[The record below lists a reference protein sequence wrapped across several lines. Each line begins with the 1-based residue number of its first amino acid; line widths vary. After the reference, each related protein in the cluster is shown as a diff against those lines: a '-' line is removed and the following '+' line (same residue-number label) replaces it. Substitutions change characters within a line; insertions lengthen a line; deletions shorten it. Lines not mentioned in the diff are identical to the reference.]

1 MAFAPSAC
9 APGVKPCLTASA
21 AATRSLLFA
30 GIIRAIWAW
39 RIGGTGTAFG
49 FTAPSGSSLLTITG
63 SGAGATGGAVLTDSG
78 GAGRVIGCAQD
89 PSKATTTIHAGTINA
104 ASGRTDGPAK
114 RPMNGSIF

>member
-9 APGVKPCLTASA
+9 APAVKPCLTASA

-49 FTAPSGSSLLTITG
+49 VTAPSGPNLLTITG

-78 GAGRVIGCAQD
+78 GAGRVIRCAQD
-89 PSKATTTIHAGTINA
+89 ARKATSTIHAGTINA
-104 ASGRTDGPAK
+104 ANDPTK
-114 RPMNGSIF
+114 